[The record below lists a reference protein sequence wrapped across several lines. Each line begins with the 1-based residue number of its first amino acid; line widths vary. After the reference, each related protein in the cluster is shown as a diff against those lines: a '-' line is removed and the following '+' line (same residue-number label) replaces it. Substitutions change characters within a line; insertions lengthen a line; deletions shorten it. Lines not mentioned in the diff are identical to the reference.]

1 MIDNPLPDYWKD
13 LQKGVCQI
21 FSDMRLQA
29 EEAKVMMT
37 PRGKVEL
44 DVYAIDTDSVDKVS
58 YVVECKNW
66 ATTISQSVVHSFT
79 TVMHEVGANIGYIVS
94 KMGLQPGAQ
103 EYAQN
108 TNITGLTYL
117 EFQEH
122 YFESWFNRYYCEKV
136 TVSNDSLHQYTE
148 PINSRREMEVA
159 KLSAAKK
166 ERFFKL
172 KEEYRNFAMLL
183 TCYHL
188 RNGFMRL
195 NIPVANDISKLKKAY
210 EKSLN
215 NTVQLQSVYY
225 RQLLY
230 EILGIIEHGTNL
242 FNDIF
247 NRNIFV

>member
-1 MIDNPLPDYWKD
+1 
-13 LQKGVCQI
+13 
-21 FSDMRLQA
+21 
-29 EEAKVMMT
+29 
-37 PRGKVEL
+37 
-44 DVYAIDTDSVDKVS
+44 
-58 YVVECKNW
+58 
-66 ATTISQSVVHSFT
+66 
-79 TVMHEVGANIGYIVS
+79 
-94 KMGLQPGAQ
+94 
-103 EYAQN
+103 
-108 TNITGLTYL
+108 
-117 EFQEH
+117 
-122 YFESWFNRYYCEKV
+122 
-136 TVSNDSLHQYTE
+136 
-148 PINSRREMEVA
+148 
-159 KLSAAKK
+159 
-166 ERFFKL
+166 
-172 KEEYRNFAMLL
+172 L